1 MPHQCIK
8 YRLTEQGTIPDF
20 ICFHEESLSG
30 RYPVD
35 TGTHESPRQI
45 LLVGISEQDVTGDFE
60 VIPTKADLLAY
71 LNSVCSGWEVSD
83 PDGKTVGGMPAMKPF
98 DATSATDFFW
108 GKLDALNAA

>member
-35 TGTHESPRQI
+35 TGTHGSPQQL
-45 LLVGISEQDVTGDFE
+45 LLVGISEKDVTGDFE
-60 VIPTKADLLAY
+60 VVSTKEDLLSY
-71 LNSVCSGWEVSD
+71 LTSVCTGWEVDD
-83 PDGKTVGGMPAMKPF
+83 PNGKLLDGMPAMNPF
-98 DATSATDFFW
+98 DATAASDFFW